1 MQKRFKRVLNVN
13 KARIRLLTKYWAET
27 HQKMI
32 ISIVKA
38 KKDGK
43 KLQKLQV
50 ITPDMR
56 EAVLNRY
63 FGKCKRKYA
72 AAFFEWRRKRR
83 RLIMRPSIELICKL
97 RNKVSYIDEPTK
109 EKLMGFG
116 IDGLAEI
123 EEKRL

>member
-1 MQKRFKRVLNVN
+1 
-13 KARIRLLTKYWAET
+13 
-27 HQKMI
+27 
-32 ISIVKA
+32 
-38 KKDGK
+38 
-43 KLQKLQV
+43 
-50 ITPDMR
+50 MR

-123 EEKRL
+123 EEKRLKYEDLPPIEKLTELEMRGIIRTTYEEELPYS